1 MSTITGYQQDK
12 DGVWIPKDRLA
23 ELTYSMD
30 WSQWLP
36 TGAAIAT
43 VTYSL
48 TNPTYNPTPVVIES
62 SGVAGGTVT
71 YAVLSGGTL
80 NKIYTVTAQI
90 TLDSGQTDRRA
101 FRVKIENRSA

>member
-12 DGVWIPKDRLA
+12 EGVWIPKDRLST
-23 ELTYSMD
+23 LTYSMD
-30 WSQWLP
+30 WSEWLP
-36 TGAAIAT
+36 LGASVSS

-48 TNPTYNPTPVVIES
+48 TNPQYNPQPLTIDS
-62 SGVAGGTVT
+62 SGVESGTVT

-90 TLDSGQTDRRA
+90 TLDSGQSDRRA
-101 FRVKIENRSA
+101 FRVKVENRSA